1 MNFARQ
7 ELDAPAKL
15 VGFFVGIAFLF
26 LAALFV
32 GDKIGPDVPA
42 PVASHTDHDS
52 HDAAAASCAGMYA
65 PYLAFQHG
73 GVVHTAEFIIEVQ
86 EGQA

>member
-1 MNFARQ
+1 MDFARQ
-7 ELDAPAKL
+7 ELDAPTKL
-15 VGFFVGIAFLF
+15 VGFVIGIAFVF

-52 HDAAAASCAGMYA
+52 HDAAA
-65 PYLAFQHG
+65 
-73 GVVHTAEFIIEVQ
+73 VHTAEFIIEVQ